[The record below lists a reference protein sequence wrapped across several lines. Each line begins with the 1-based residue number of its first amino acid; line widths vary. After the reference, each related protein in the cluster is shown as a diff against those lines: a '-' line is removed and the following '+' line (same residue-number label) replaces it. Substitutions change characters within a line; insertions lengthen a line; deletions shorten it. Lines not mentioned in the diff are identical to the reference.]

1 MISSLY
7 HFLKHQFFAVCH
19 TMGATGRKYREVPRP
34 GGGGGREA
42 ARGGGRRA
50 ARKAA
55 GSSADAGGFMGEK
68 YGVND
73 GYTHD
78 GSMYV
83 CYFCG
88 NIYHQYTPVLLAY
101 IIIYTIHGFYGIV
114 VIQWI

>member
-19 TMGATGRKYREVPRP
+19 TMAATGRKYREVPRP

-55 GSSADAGGFMGEK
+55 GSSALGGSWGKNMELMM
-68 YGVND
+68 D
-73 GYTHD
+73 IPMTD
-78 GSMYV
+78 PYV